1 MVTERCIAYLNNKYG
16 EHEYNYPLLSDY
28 NVWTVVQKCET
39 YEEFDRRCKGLNETV
54 REIKEMQEKMK

>member
-1 MVTERCIAYLNNKYG
+1 MNNKYG

-28 NVWTVVQKCET
+28 NVWTVLQKCET
-39 YEEFDRRCKGLNETV
+39 YEEFDRRCKALNETV